1 MQKRTIRMGGLAPIK
16 PRKIADGII
25 NRDELERRSARL
37 SAHRARD
44 IVVRE
49 TDLQLVRLRK
59 VVCRFRGCE
68 QGIPSLCPKK
78 KEPHAGLRGAVVGS
92 LKQAKP
98 NLIAAFYAIRCKYLG
113 RSKDD
118 GVTVE
123 GA

>member
-78 KEPHAGLRGAVVGS
+78 DRIAHGFAGCRSEQPAASRTVPDSCILR
-92 LKQAKP
+92 
-98 NLIAAFYAIRCKYLG
+98 
-113 RSKDD
+113 D
-118 GVTVE
+118 TM
-123 GA
+123 